1 MDISKEL
8 EAVQKKVD
16 DLKKRQENIQKLQ
29 DLQDKQNKQ
38 KGIRPFSHS
47 YEMN

>member
-29 DLQDKQNKQ
+29 DLQDKHNKQ
-38 KGIRPFSHS
+38 KGMRPFSHS